1 MKFENISSIKVEVF
15 IVKGS
20 SPMKV
25 SKLIENLEKN
35 DSYTIRISIDTTE
48 EPISISRMQDLA
60 NAIQNNTFAKEIE
73 IDVVNTPNISLEN
86 FKLLMT
92 GFTNNTSVEDVHLSS
107 FAHINKLA
115 DDKLEVL
122 SKCLGMKSSLKAIH
136 ISRNL

>member
-1 MKFENISSIKVEVF
+1 
-15 IVKGS
+15 
-20 SPMKV
+20 MKV